1 MDAQS
6 HRGGWDDTVRS
17 LGCGV
22 GRAHRRTLKGHTV
35 VRSNS
40 VAFSPD
46 GRTLASGEL
55 GQATI
60 QSLGYAAPGVSSS
73 AQSQGIRIWGH
84 IALSFSPDGRTIAS
98 GSYDGTI
105 LLWELIPVTKPL
117 LVEDVNEDGVVNI
130 LDLVLVASHL
140 GQTGQNDAD
149 VNGDGIVNILDLVLV
164 AGALGQATAAP
175 ALPPG
180 IFAPLTATDVERW
193 LTEAQ
198 NLDLTDAQSKRGILF
213 LEQLLIALTPK
224 ETVLLP
230 NYPNPF
236 NPETW
241 IPYHLASAA
250 DVQVTIYDTKG
261 TIVRQL
267 DLGHHPAGYYTD
279 RAKAAYW
286 DGRNA
291 SGESVAS
298 GVYFYQLRAAD
309 YSSLRR
315 MVIVK

>member
-1 MDAQS
+1 MKIAVTLFIVFTLFLPNTFAQDYTLWDAATGA
-6 HRGGWDDTVRS
+6 HLRTLTGHTDDVRS
-17 LGCGV
+17 V
-22 GRAHRRTLKGHTV
+22 
-35 VRSNS
+35 S
-40 VAFSPD
+40 FSPD
-46 GRTLASGEL
+46 GGTIASVGSRGAHLRTL
-55 GQATI
+55 T
-60 QSLGYAAPGVSSS
+60 
-73 AQSQGIRIWGH
+73 GH
-84 IALSFSPDGRTIAS
+84 TGWVNSVSFSPDGRTIAS
-98 GSYDGTI
+98 GSGGFGDNDNAI
-105 LLWELIPVTKPL
+105 RLWELIPVTKPL

-130 LDLVLVASHL
+130 LDLVLVAGQL

-149 VNGDGIVNILDLVLV
+149 VNGDGSVNIQDLVLV
-164 AGALGQATAAP
+164 AGALGQAAAAP

-213 LEQLLIALTPK
+213 LERLLIALTPK

-261 TIVRQL
+261 TIIRQL
-267 DLGHHPAGYYTD
+267 DLGHQPAGYYTD

-286 DGRNA
+286 NGRNE

-309 YSSLRR
+309 YSALRR